1 MDSPQHLVPSAV
13 SSRGQSS
20 GRIPVAFGRRFF
32 LLLLIGLIW
41 IGPAF
46 ANRRFIV
53 AMALWDM
60 LVLLLWA
67 WDLEKLPKP
76 RELEVSRI
84 WTAPIQLSV
93 ESKVRLELRNFGDTA
108 IFAGIID
115 DVPVALRNEI
125 VDMTITSPPN
135 SEGGRGSVSY
145 TIHPRERGDATLGNI
160 SLRYQSPWQIGERWA
175 SFATNQT
182 VRVYPNLQE
191 SKRETIHLIRSRQI
205 ALEKRRH
212 HQRGQGRE
220 FESLR
225 EYLEGDE
232 WRDICWSATAR
243 RGKLISKA
251 YQIERSQTVWLV
263 LDTGRLLRAKT
274 LDLSKLDYAVNAAL
288 SLAQVALYSGD
299 RVAVL
304 AYGRKIRLRLPA
316 ARGSSHVRAVL
327 EGLAQLRS
335 EEFEADHL
343 RAAESLL
350 AFQKRRSLIVW
361 LTDLTETAATPDVIE
376 GALRLARHHLMLFTV
391 IGQPDLRTLLRDRPE
406 SVRSM
411 FRHAAGQEI
420 AHRRDVLL
428 RTLRQQGALTL
439 EVEPGRLSSAVV
451 NQYLAAK
458 ERSLI

>member
-1 MDSPQHLVPSAV
+1 MNSPQHLIPPPVASQGS
-13 SSRGQSS
+13 SSR
-20 GRIPVAFGRRFF
+20 RIPFAFGRRF
-32 LLLLIGLIW
+32 LLLVLIGLVW

-46 ANRRFIV
+46 ANPRFIV

-76 RELEVSRI
+76 NQLHVSRT
-84 WTAPIQLSV
+84 WTAPVQLSV
-93 ESKVRLELRNFGDTA
+93 ESKVTLDLRNLSATP
-108 IFAGIID
+108 ISAGIID
-115 DVPVALRNEI
+115 DVPLALRNEV
-125 VDMTITSPPN
+125 VDTAISAPAN
-135 SEGGRGSVSY
+135 GQGAANYE
-145 TIHPRERGDATLGNI
+145 IHPRERGDATLGNV
-160 SLRYQSPWQIGERWA
+160 SLRYQSPWQIAERWA
-175 SFATNQT
+175 SFSTKQT
-182 VRVYPNLQE
+182 VRVYPNLHE
-191 SKRETIHLIRSRQI
+191 SQRETIHLIRSRQI
-205 ALEKRRH
+205 ALEKRRQ

-232 WRDICWSATAR
+232 WRDICWTATAR

-263 LDTGRLLRAKT
+263 LDTGRLLRART

-316 ARGSSHVRAVL
+316 ARGSSHVRAII

-343 RAAESLL
+343 RAAESIL
-350 AFQKRRSLIVW
+350 AFQKRRSLVVW
-361 LTDLTETAATPDVIE
+361 LTDLTETAAMPDVIE

-391 IGQPDLRTLLRDRPE
+391 IGQPDLRALLKDRPE
-406 SVRSM
+406 SVRAM

-420 AHRRDVLL
+420 AHRRDLLL

-439 EVEPGRLSSAVV
+439 EVDPGKLSSAVV
-451 NQYLAAK
+451 NQYLIAK